1 MADDAGPSKPAGR
14 LSEERLAAVEEKFQQ
29 GVLCIRSNDLDAAVQ
44 LFSEVLNARV
54 DHFGEIAPECASAYY
69 RYGSALLYQAQE
81 SADVFGGP
89 IREQTDDDKENGLVE
104 RSAVEE
110 TDAADTTDDKE
121 EKAAEGEGRPS
132 SAGGASGSRDGGE
145 DAAGGAVEGD
155 MQLAWENLETARAI
169 WARDA
174 NANADALASVHM
186 LLGDVNME
194 NEAFEDA
201 LNDYDAA
208 LENLAAA
215 GIESDDRRVAEIQ
228 FKRCC
233 AAQFLD
239 RIEDALAA
247 VNAAVKSLQ
256 RRKTALAATGD
267 DKSTEIADVDAVLE
281 ELKEKVEE
289 LEGVAEEAA
298 ATKAA
303 MRGAMAQL
311 TAAMAAKAANEANG
325 ASGSGGGALT
335 NAANGEAA
343 RPPGASPIKDLGV
356 VGRGTK
362 RINLAPVGAAA
373 ATPAATAPAS
383 EPDAKKKRSL
393 EDLMGPSDA
402 GGNTSIGFGAPAAA
416 EAVPVPAF
424 LQKFA
429 KKD

>member
-1 MADDAGPSKPAGR
+1 
-14 LSEERLAAVEEKFQQ
+14 
-29 GVLCIRSNDLDAAVQ
+29 
-44 LFSEVLNARV
+44 
-54 DHFGEIAPECASAYY
+54 
-69 RYGSALLYQAQE
+69 LLYQAQE

-89 IREQTDDDKENGLVE
+89 IREQADDDKENGLVGE
-104 RSAVEE
+104 RIAVEGA
-110 TDAADTTDDKE
+110 TDAGDATDDKE
-121 EKAAEGEGRPS
+121 KSGTGEGEG
-132 SAGGASGSRDGGE
+132 SAGAPGASGSKDGG
-145 DAAGGAVEGD
+145 DDAGGAVEGD

-174 NANADALASVHM
+174 GANTDALASVHM

-201 LNDYDAA
+201 LADYDAA

-215 GIESDDRRVAEIQ
+215 GLDTDDRRVAEIQ

-256 RRKTALAATGD
+256 RRKAALAASGEE
-267 DKSTEIADVDAVLE
+267 KASEIADVDAVLE

-289 LEGVAEEAA
+289 LESVAEEAA
-298 ATKAA
+298 ATKSA

-311 TAAMAAKAANEANG
+311 HAAMAAKAANEANG
-325 ASGSGGGALT
+325 ASVSGVGALT
-335 NAANGEAA
+335 NAANSEPA
-343 RPPGASPIKDLGV
+343 RPGGASPIKDLGV

-362 RINLAPVGAAA
+362 RINLAPVSTATGAGATAAA
-373 ATPAATAPAS
+373 PTGEA
-383 EPDAKKKRSL
+383 EPKKKRSL

-402 GGNTSIGFGAPAAA
+402 GGDTSIGFGAAPDAPAAA
-416 EAVPVPAF
+416 EAPVPAF
-424 LQKFA
+424 LQNYA
-429 KKD
+429 KKE

>member
-1 MADDAGPSKPAGR
+1 M
-14 LSEERLAAVEEKFQQ
+14 
-29 GVLCIRSNDLDAAVQ
+29 
-44 LFSEVLNARV
+44 
-54 DHFGEIAPECASAYY
+54 
-69 RYGSALLYQAQE
+69 
-81 SADVFGGP
+81 
-89 IREQTDDDKENGLVE
+89 REQTDDDKENGLVE

-110 TDAADTTDDKE
+110 LDAGDATKEREEE
-121 EKAAEGEGRPS
+121 EKAASGEGQPS
-132 SAGGASGSRDGGE
+132 AGGVGGASGSKDAAGE
-145 DAAGGAVEGD
+145 DAGGAVEGD

-174 NANADALASVHM
+174 SANADALASVCM

-208 LENLAAA
+208 LEHLSAA
-215 GIESDDRRVAEIQ
+215 GIGSDDRRVAEIQ

-239 RIEDALAA
+239 RIEDALGA
-247 VNAAVKSLQ
+247 VNAAVKCLQ
-256 RRKTALAATGD
+256 SRKSVLAAD
-267 DKSTEIADVDAVLE
+267 REDKATEIADVDAVLE

-325 ASGSGGGALT
+325 ASGSGGALT
-335 NAANGEAA
+335 NAANGDAA
-343 RPPGASPIKDLGV
+343 RPGASPIKDLGV

-362 RINLAPVGAAA
+362 RINLAPVGDAGDAAA
-373 ATPAATAPAS
+373 APTAGAG
-383 EPDAKKKRSL
+383 EPEAKKKRSL
-393 EDLMGPSDA
+393 KDLMGPSNA
-402 GGNTSIGFGAPAAA
+402 GGDTSIGFGAPSAA
-416 EAVPVPAF
+416 EAAPMPAF
-424 LQKFA
+424 LQNLA

>member
-1 MADDAGPSKPAGR
+1 MLP
-14 LSEERLAAVEEKFQQ
+14 LA
-29 GVLCIRSNDLDAAVQ
+29 
-44 LFSEVLNARV
+44 LFITS
-54 DHFGEIAPECASAYY
+54 EIAPECASAYY

-89 IREQTDDDKENGLVE
+89 IREQADDDKENGLVE
-104 RSAVEE
+104 RAVEE
-110 TDAADTTDDKE
+110 TDAGDATDDKE
-121 EKAAEGEGRPS
+121 KASDEAGPA
-132 SAGGASGSRDGGE
+132 SAADAGASGSKDGGE
-145 DAAGGAVEGD
+145 DASGAVEGD

-169 WARDA
+169 WAKDA
-174 NANADALASVHM
+174 TANADALASVHM

-201 LNDYDAA
+201 LADYDAA
-208 LENLAAA
+208 IEHLNTA
-215 GIESDDRRVAEIQ
+215 GLDSDDRRVAEIQ

-239 RIEDALAA
+239 RIDEALSA

-256 RRKTALAATGD
+256 RRKTALTASGE
-267 DKSTEIADVDAVLE
+267 DKASEIADVDAVLE

-303 MRGAMAQL
+303 MKGAMAQL
-311 TAAMAAKAANEANG
+311 TAAMAAKASNETNG
-325 ASGSGGGALT
+325 ASGSGGGASGALT
-335 NAANGEAA
+335 NANGDAA

-362 RINLAPVGAAA
+362 RINLAPVSTGPAAGAA
-373 ATPAATAPAS
+373 PAG
-383 EPDAKKKRSL
+383 EPEPKKKRSL

-402 GGNTSIGFGAPAAA
+402 GGDTAIGFGAPAAA
-416 EAVPVPAF
+416 SAPAEAPAVPAF
-424 LQKFA
+424 LQNYA
-429 KKD
+429 KK

>member
-1 MADDAGPSKPAGR
+1 
-14 LSEERLAAVEEKFQQ
+14 
-29 GVLCIRSNDLDAAVQ
+29 
-44 LFSEVLNARV
+44 
-54 DHFGEIAPECASAYY
+54 
-69 RYGSALLYQAQE
+69 LLYQAQE

-110 TDAADTTDDKE
+110 TVAVDATDNKEDKP
-121 EKAAEGEGRPS
+121 AEGEGRPS
-132 SAGGASGSRDGGE
+132 SAGGASGSKDGGE

-174 NANADALASVHM
+174 DANHDALASVHM

-208 LENLAAA
+208 LKNLNAAK
-215 GIESDDRRVAEIQ
+215 ISSDDRRIAEIQ

-247 VNAAVKSLQ
+247 VNAAVQSLQ
-256 RRKTALAATGD
+256 HRKTVLSASGD
-267 DKSTEIADVDAVLE
+267 DKATEIADVDAVLE

-311 TAAMAAKAANEANG
+311 TAAMAAKAADEANG

-335 NAANGEAA
+335 NAANGDAA
-343 RPPGASPIKDLGV
+343 RPTDASPIKDLGV

-373 ATPAATAPAS
+373 VASAATAPTG
-383 EPDAKKKRSL
+383 EPEAKKKRSL

-402 GGNTSIGFGAPAAA
+402 GADTSIGFGAPPAAA
-416 EAVPVPAF
+416 TTAPPAQAVPVPAF
-424 LQKFA
+424 LQQFA